1 MFLKTFRLILFCICT
16 GRKNRPRLWSNKR
29 FEKNTTFIIFNV
41 NDKEIPKLT
50 KSNRMTYQ
58 QKREELQNIF
68 SEKFDAYENFKN
80 EVSEEEHQSGEFLRV
95 KSEFEKVNYEFQSFL
110 ISFKGNNALP
120 DDELGA

>member
-1 MFLKTFRLILFCICT
+1 
-16 GRKNRPRLWSNKR
+16 
-29 FEKNTTFIIFNV
+29 
-41 NDKEIPKLT
+41 
-50 KSNRMTYQ
+50 MTYQ